1 MGALIKFFPGLE
13 PYVLAIKLALI
24 LIAAAAL
31 VGAGA
36 YGSWRVTSNSYE
48 KILADEHL
56 QQAAVVQNQLIE
68 KQKIAAAHAAQ
79 ITTAETQHAK
89 DQLTLNDLRDQLVS
103 VRIHIP
109 IGGCTV
115 SGVSQAGTNPDGTTG
130 LLSARVDAAF
140 ADLQA
145 GVGRLTA
152 RCDQLNIDAIQAN
165 SSAQ

>member
-1 MGALIKFFPGLE
+1 MGWLIKFFPGLE

-31 VGAGA
+31 IGAGA
-36 YGSWRVTSNSYE
+36 YGSWYVTSNRYE
-48 KILADEHL
+48 KILAEEHL
-56 QQAAVVQNQLIE
+56 QQSDAVQNQLIE
-68 KQKIAAAHAAQ
+68 NQKVAAAHAAQ
-79 ITTAETQHAK
+79 IKTAEEQHAK
-89 DQLTLNDLRDQLVS
+89 DQLTLNNLRNQLGS

-109 IGGCTV
+109 IGGCTKP
-115 SGVSQAGTNPDGTTG
+115 GTGQAGADPDGTAG
-130 LLSARVDAAF
+130 ILSGRVDAAF

-145 GVGRLTA
+145 GVDRLTA